1 MAGEIAEISTFLN
14 ILRAICQAMET
25 QLGSDSTADPD
36 DSPRSCSTTNG
47 STASAPTL
55 SCNHSAFGR
64 PKLDKLT
71 GTLLEIPILS
81 KSFSFIHSN
90 ESRMDVAS
98 TSRGEAIHAEV
109 SCVELPSQA
118 ESRSTGKP
126 LSSERRD
133 RGDRG
138 APGAGPYHWY
148 RSPADTAPG
157 NGFGSLAISSV
168 SSGPEEL
175 ADARVP
181 SRFLSPGR
189 MGHACPRIPYL
200 LRSPGGFTMD
210 ITHFGIGKCRR
221 IDTEL

>member
-1 MAGEIAEISTFLN
+1 M
-14 ILRAICQAMET
+14 RET
-25 QLGSDSTADPD
+25 QD
-36 DSPRSCSTTNG
+36 G

-55 SCNHSAFGR
+55 CMQLFGLR
-64 PKLDKLT
+64 PSKLDKLT
-71 GTLLEIPILS
+71 GTSLEIPILS
-81 KSFSFIHSN
+81 KRSLLIHPN

-98 TSRGEAIHAEV
+98 TARGEAIHAEV
-109 SCVELPSQA
+109 SCVVLPSQA

-148 RSPADTAPG
+148 RSPAGTAPG
-157 NGFGSLAISSV
+157 KWFWKPGNLVVFKWSWV
-168 SSGPEEL
+168 L

-181 SRFLSPGR
+181 SRFLSLGR

-200 LRSPGGFTMD
+200 LRSSGGFTMD
-210 ITHFGIGKCRR
+210 ITHFGIGKCCR